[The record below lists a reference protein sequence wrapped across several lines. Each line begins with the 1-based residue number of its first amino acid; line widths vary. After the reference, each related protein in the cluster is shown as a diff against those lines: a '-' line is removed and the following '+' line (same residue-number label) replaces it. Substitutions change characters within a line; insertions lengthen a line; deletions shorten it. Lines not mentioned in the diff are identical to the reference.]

1 MGTACWR
8 FAPQAQTITP
18 GSPQL
23 RAREDDVTCK
33 AIGPSHPLHAAMPPQ
48 PSLTLNDGTVIPQ
61 LGLGVWQVPDEQAA
75 RVVSHAIST
84 GYRLIDTAAIYDNEV
99 STGSGIAKAAVPR
112 PELFITTKL
121 WNSQH
126 RNASRAFQE
135 SLRRLKLD
143 HLDLYLIHWPK
154 PRQDAY
160 VEAWSAL
167 VELKAAGQVKSIGVS
182 NFTIA
187 HLKRILDETGVVPS
201 VNQIE
206 LHPRFQQSE
215 LVEFHTRLGIATES
229 WSPLG
234 QGTLFDDPELKSL
247 ATKYGKTVAQIII
260 RWHLDRGFIVIPK
273 SVTPSRI
280 DENFGVLDFALD
292 KEDMAKI
299 AALDRLEGRIG
310 PDPDTANF

>member
-1 MGTACWR
+1 M
-8 FAPQAQTITP
+8 Q
-18 GSPQL
+18 
-23 RAREDDVTCK
+23 
-33 AIGPSHPLHAAMPPQ
+33 PQ
-48 PSLTLNDGTVIPQ
+48 PSLNLNDGTVIPQ

-75 RVVSHAIST
+75 RVVGHAIST
-84 GYRLIDTAAIYDNEV
+84 GYRLIDTAAIYDNELG
-99 STGSGIAKAAVPR
+99 TGSGIAKAAVPR
-112 PELFITTKL
+112 AELFITTKL

-126 RNASRAFQE
+126 RNAARAFPE

-143 HLDLYLIHWPK
+143 YLDLYLIHWPK
-154 PRQDAY
+154 PRQNAY
-160 VEAWSAL
+160 VEAWKTL
-167 VELKAAGQVKSIGVS
+167 VELKAAGHVKSIGVS

-187 HLKRILDETGVVPS
+187 HLQRILDETGIVPS

-206 LHPRFQQSE
+206 LHPRFQQNE
-215 LVEFHTRLGIATES
+215 LAEFHAKLGITTES

-234 QGTLFDDPELKSL
+234 QGTLFDDQELKSL
-247 ATKYGKTVAQIII
+247 ASKHGKTVAQVII

-280 DENFGVLDFALD
+280 DENFDVLDFELE

-299 AALDRLEGRIG
+299 AALDRPDGRIG